1 MTENSVIEIDRLKD
15 TIENMDKMHHI
26 EILKILK
33 KHKSVKI
40 NENKNGIY
48 INISLLPTVV
58 ITELSNYLNYVNEQE
73 KSISQMETQKEVF
86 KNTFFSE
93 KDNKEEITI

>member
-1 MTENSVIEIDRLKD
+1 MTENITEIEYLKD
-15 TIENMDKMHHI
+15 AIEKMDKMHHI

-48 INISLLPTVV
+48 INISLLPPV
-58 ITELSNYLNYVNEQE
+58 IVCELNNYLNYVNEQE
-73 KSISQMETQKEVF
+73 KTISKLECQKEVF

-93 KDNKEEITI
+93 KDNKEEMLI

>member
-1 MTENSVIEIDRLKD
+1 MTENASSED
-15 TIENMDKMHHI
+15 TIEIEQLKNTIEKMDKMHHI

-48 INISLLPTVV
+48 INISLLPSPIV
-58 ITELSNYLNYVNEQE
+58 TELDNYLNYVNEQE
-73 KSISQMETQKEVF
+73 KTISKIECQKEAF

-93 KDNKEEITI
+93 KDNKE

>member
-1 MTENSVIEIDRLKD
+1 MSETDEMDILKN
-15 TIENMDKMHHI
+15 TIEKMDKMHHI

-48 INISLLPTVV
+48 INISLLPTN
-58 ITELSNYLNYVNEQE
+58 IIDELNNYLNYVNEQE
-73 KSISQMETQKEVF
+73 KTISKLETQKEVF

-93 KDNKEEITI
+93 KDNKEEIII

>member
-1 MTENSVIEIDRLKD
+1 MADNVREIETLKD

-48 INISLLPTVV
+48 INISLLPPTIV
-58 ITELSNYLNYVNEQE
+58 TELNNYLNYVNEQE
-73 KSISQMETQKEVF
+73 KTISKLETQKEVF

-93 KDNKEEITI
+93 KDNKEEILI